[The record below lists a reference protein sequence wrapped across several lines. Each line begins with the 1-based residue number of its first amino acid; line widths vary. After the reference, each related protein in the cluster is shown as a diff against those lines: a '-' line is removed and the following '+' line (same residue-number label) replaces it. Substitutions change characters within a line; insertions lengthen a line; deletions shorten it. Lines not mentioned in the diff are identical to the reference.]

1 MSENAVDSKDSNGL
15 RFHANARS
23 KARIL
28 VVDDTPANLALI
40 SGLLSEKYKL
50 SAVSSGEKFL

>member
-1 MSENAVDSKDSNGL
+1 MSENAVDSNDFNGL
-15 RFHANARS
+15 RSHANASS

-40 SGLLSEKYKL
+40 RGLLSKKYKL